1 MKINNFIIGS
11 VIGAVV
17 PMIVYLLIQFNSG
30 NFINNKPFA
39 LYGLAVLLNLLI
51 MRYFFHFELTRSAQ
65 GVIFITFVITM
76 ALLFSGSFK
85 IDM

>member
-1 MKINNFIIGS
+1 MKKDNFIIGS
-11 VIGAVV
+11 IIGAIA
-17 PMIVYLLIQFNSG
+17 PIIVYLLIQFNIG

-65 GVIFITFVITM
+65 GIIFITFVITM
-76 ALLFSGSFK
+76 VLLFSGSFK
-85 IDM
+85 IEI